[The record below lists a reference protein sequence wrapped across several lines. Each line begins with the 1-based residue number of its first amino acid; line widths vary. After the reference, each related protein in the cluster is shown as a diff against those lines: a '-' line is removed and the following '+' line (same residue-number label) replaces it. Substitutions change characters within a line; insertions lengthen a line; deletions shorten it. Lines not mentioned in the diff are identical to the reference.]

1 MRFTPLAL
9 LIGTTIAASAQNW
22 CPPGATWTYSG
33 AISQYTTNRITRY
46 VGDTVLAGENAQ
58 VLCTVHQYINPNTLA
73 VDTFGSG
80 SYTWT
85 RVTDDIIWLWSD
97 VGGAWDT
104 LYYFGAVPGSEWGPP
119 FAEPG
124 LCGSAENGDMVQVV
138 DTGTMVVQGIPL
150 RYWDIHLGA
159 YAGRIVERMGWSVIM
174 EPFEGCWQDLISEF
188 KCYRD
193 YEIDHSVDPD
203 PGSCDLATRIDD
215 LARAKPTLYPNPG
228 TDRFTLTLPP
238 GTHTI
243 VLFDATGREV
253 LRTHGNGGPT
263 TVDCS
268 ALAPGLFIYQAVD
281 RGRSAQAGTWIKE

>member
-9 LIGTTIAASAQNW
+9 LIGTTIVASAQNW

-58 VLCTVHQYINPNTLA
+58 VLYTVHQYINPNTLA

-80 SYTWT
+80 SYSWT

-97 VGGAWDT
+97 VGSAWDT
-104 LYYFGAVPGSEWGPP
+104 LYYFGAVPGSEWAPP

-124 LCGSAENGDMVQVV
+124 LCGGSENGDMVQVV

-150 RYWDIHLGA
+150 RYLDIHLGA
-159 YAGRIVERMGWSVIM
+159 YGGRIVERMGWSVIM

-188 KCYRD
+188 KCYED
-193 YEIDHSVDPD
+193 YEIDYSVDLD

-228 TDRFTLTLPP
+228 ADCFTLSLPP
-238 GTHTI
+238 GPHTI
-243 VLFDATGREV
+243 TLYDVTGRVLLQQRTKDNRPLIGTTQLATGV
-253 LRTHGNGGPT
+253 YVVHVDDGSPTLRW
-263 TVDCS
+263 V
-268 ALAPGLFIYQAVD
+268 
-281 RGRSAQAGTWIKE
+281 KE